1 MAALSFDRS
10 LVGSVG
16 SNAGGPDQW
25 INARTGALALFRPTG
40 CSRRP
45 CRQSRAVMRYLAWC
59 LRGAAAREVSVQ
71 YRLHWRTR
79 QRRFKC
85 AFRHSRALLTS
96 CAAVHSTAAQEA
108 IDDGLFWAMLA
119 HTILLRTQVALP
131 VRPCHAGPV
140 PTVSLAL
147 RWGCRTVSAGT
158 GGRSGSCCA
167 LDGCRV

>member
-1 MAALSFDRS
+1 
-10 LVGSVG
+10 
-16 SNAGGPDQW
+16 
-25 INARTGALALFRPTG
+25 
-40 CSRRP
+40 
-45 CRQSRAVMRYLAWC
+45 MRYLAWC

-85 AFRHSRALLTS
+85 AFRHSRAPLIA

-131 VRPCHAGPV
+131 VSSTPARPD
-140 PTVSLAL
+140 
-147 RWGCRTVSAGT
+147 
-158 GGRSGSCCA
+158 GRSHYVGGAEPCRPEQAVGADAAVVCVGWVSRLSGLVVCA
-167 LDGCRV
+167 TGAAADLCDASIRFAFRSI